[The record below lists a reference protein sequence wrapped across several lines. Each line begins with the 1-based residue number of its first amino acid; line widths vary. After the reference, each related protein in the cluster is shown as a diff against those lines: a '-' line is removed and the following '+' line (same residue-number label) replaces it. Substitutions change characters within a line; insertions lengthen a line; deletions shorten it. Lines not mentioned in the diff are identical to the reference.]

1 MDYSKG
7 SNARRS
13 KMEVIVC
20 LKGNSV
26 MYSNISQKTIALLVT
41 EAKLSAEVMIVQDMM
56 FLYHVI
62 MPLAPKATLPMKL

>member
-1 MDYSKG
+1 M
-7 SNARRS
+7 
-13 KMEVIVC
+13 C

-62 MPLAPKATLPMKL
+62 MPLRLNETLPMRHKSNISGAVDEMNSWSV